1 MKELLQ
7 IIYALFTTITGI
19 KEIRKDIYTNNQY
32 LLELENNIE
41 IWVTGRICPITN
53 KEEHISIVIKQNDKV
68 LTARYKIVKT
78 ILNLLKEN
86 NIEFYKEKNDNIY
99 YIDIPENKINDLSE
113 NTEEVKEMEII
124 NNVDFS
130 KFNDS
135 FGNLIKEFEVII
147 YNKYAD
153 GEWVEE
159 RRVKSS
165 RNYYIVDGHLYNRYN
180 NSLLPL
186 NMDFDSSTCG
196 ACYQIGKEI
205 INNRKITGNEILFTE
220 KCIID
225 GKIKGLS
232 LHKQSYS
239 NNTYFYSLKDENNK
253 TGRLEYNGHN
263 IDELIEAIKLDMQLS
278 EDWNNKYPDV
288 SERRKIILNWQ
299 NNILNNL
306 LKVKES
312 TIKEEFYNNEVLTEN
327 YYISTNPGNKQL
339 VIIQGNNATINHLQG
354 KTIWKRQE
362 KDIIKDLGHSS
373 IKDYIKHLKKFNFK
387 EIQDIT
393 EYKAAESGE
402 TSEVN
407 MNLQLLATKK
417 EVKQSRVNKALERH
431 NLAIKRAEHFYNTID
446 DKIEEYKN
454 ANEHLYKYYIELKEI
469 YKTDLIKAIDD
480 KINFIN
486 KLDNYN
492 IVQDEGIHED
502 LQNELKPIYNDY
514 IEGHKEYQ
522 IEQLEL
528 YNSNTLNFQKKRI
541 THNMIEQYTKYF
553 IYDNKRFMAVKP
565 SKDGIYPS
573 SYYTHVKQYNS
584 LVDVDNRIILFLD
597 DISLEGV
604 QNA

>member
-113 NTEEVKEMEII
+113 NTK
-124 NNVDFS
+124 
-130 KFNDS
+130 
-135 FGNLIKEFEVII
+135 
-147 YNKYAD
+147 
-153 GEWVEE
+153 
-159 RRVKSS
+159 
-165 RNYYIVDGHLYNRYN
+165 
-180 NSLLPL
+180 
-186 NMDFDSSTCG
+186 
-196 ACYQIGKEI
+196 
-205 INNRKITGNEILFTE
+205 TE
-220 KCIID
+220 
-225 GKIKGLS
+225 
-232 LHKQSYS
+232 
-239 NNTYFYSLKDENNK
+239 
-253 TGRLEYNGHN
+253 
-263 IDELIEAIKLDMQLS
+263 
-278 EDWNNKYPDV
+278 
-288 SERRKIILNWQ
+288 
-299 NNILNNL
+299 
-306 LKVKES
+306 KVKEY
-312 TIKEEFYNNEVLTEN
+312 KNNNEILTEN
-327 YYISTNPGNKQL
+327 YYISTNPGDKQL

-373 IKDYIKHLKKFNFK
+373 VKDYIKHLKKFNFK

-407 MNLQLLATKK
+407 INLQLLATKK

-469 YKTDLIKAIDD
+469 YKTDLVKAIDD

-492 IVQDEGIHED
+492 IVQDEGVHED
-502 LQNELKPIYNDY
+502 LQNELKPIYNDD

-522 IEQLEL
+522 IEQLKL

-541 THNMIEQYTKYF
+541 NHKMIEQYTKYF
-553 IYDNKRFMAVKP
+553 IYDNKKFMAVKP

-584 LVDVDNRIILFLD
+584 LVDVDNKIILFLD
-597 DISLEGV
+597 DVSMEALKGL